1 MSASCL
7 AWVPASSESRSKR
20 EFRVLSSEFRVGT
33 RKEKLDTWNP
43 KPETRNMEKNEL
55 IAIALPKGRLLIDSL
70 ELFEGMGVLC
80 VKELSDSRRLIC
92 EDRDRSL
99 RFLTLRPSDIPT
111 YVEHGAADMG
121 IVGKDQL
128 LEQHRDVYEPLDL
141 GFGACRLVVA
151 ERAEL
156 RENDNPHSW
165 SSLRIATKYPNI
177 AEQFFSRK
185 GIQAEIIKLTGSLE
199 LAPLVGLAERIV
211 DLVATGQTLK
221 ENGLVEVEEIARA
234 TARLIVNRA
243 SLKTKYL
250 RIQALMEQIRKQ
262 VEQRGKGVGA

>member
-1 MSASCL
+1 M
-7 AWVPASSESRSKR
+7 ERSR
-20 EFRVLSSEFRVGT
+20 
-33 RKEKLDTWNP
+33 
-43 KPETRNMEKNEL
+43 NEL
-55 IAIALPKGRLLIDSL
+55 IAIALPKGRLLIDAL
-70 ELFEGMGVLC
+70 QLFEGMGISC
-80 VKELSDSRRLIC
+80 VRVFSDSRRLIC
-92 EDRDRSL
+92 EDQDRHL
-99 RFLTLRPSDIPT
+99 RFLTLRPADIPT

-151 ERAEL
+151 EPAALHEKDDPR
-156 RENDNPHSW
+156 SW
-165 SSLRIATKYPNI
+165 SYLRVATKYPNL
-177 AEQFFSRK
+177 AEEFFSGK

-250 RIQALMEQIRKQ
+250 RVQALIEQIRMH
-262 VEQRGKGVGA
+262 VERRLEGARG

>member
-1 MSASCL
+1 
-7 AWVPASSESRSKR
+7 
-20 EFRVLSSEFRVGT
+20 
-33 RKEKLDTWNP
+33 
-43 KPETRNMEKNEL
+43 MEAAKNEL
-55 IAIALPKGRLLIDSL
+55 IAIALPKGRLLIDAL
-70 ELFEGMGVLC
+70 QLFEGMGISC
-80 VKELSDSRRLIC
+80 VRAFSDSRRLIC
-92 EDRDRSL
+92 EDEDRHL
-99 RFLTLRPSDIPT
+99 RFLTLRPADIPT

-141 GFGACRLVVA
+141 GFGACRLIVA
-151 ERAEL
+151 EPAALHEKDDPR
-156 RENDNPHSW
+156 SW
-165 SSLRIATKYPNI
+165 SYLRVATKYPNL
-177 AEQFFSRK
+177 AEEFFSRK
-185 GIQAEIIKLTGSLE
+185 GVQAEIIKLTGSLE

-250 RIQALMEQIRKQ
+250 RVQALIEQIRNQ
-262 VEQRGKGVGA
+262 VERRLEGARG

>member
-1 MSASCL
+1 MR
-7 AWVPASSESRSKR
+7 PEKR
-20 EFRVLSSEFRVGT
+20 NL
-33 RKEKLDTWNP
+33 
-43 KPETRNMEKNEL
+43 KPEARNMVQNEF

-70 ELFEGMGVLC
+70 QLFEGMGILR

-92 EDRDRSL
+92 EDQDRHI

-111 YVEHGAADMG
+111 YVEHGAADIG

-151 ERAEL
+151 EPAKL
-156 RENDNPHSW
+156 RERDNPSSW

-177 AEQFFSRK
+177 AEQFFDRK
-185 GIQAEIIKLTGSLE
+185 GIQAEIIKLSGSLE

-250 RIQALMEQIRKQ
+250 RIQALIEQIRKR
-262 VEQRGKGVGA
+262 VEQRRDGGRA

>member
-1 MSASCL
+1 
-7 AWVPASSESRSKR
+7 
-20 EFRVLSSEFRVGT
+20 
-33 RKEKLDTWNP
+33 
-43 KPETRNMEKNEL
+43 MEAAKNEL
-55 IAIALPKGRLLIDSL
+55 IAIALPKGRLLIDAL
-70 ELFEGMGVLC
+70 QLFEGMGISC
-80 VKELSDSRRLIC
+80 VRAFSDSRRLIC
-92 EDRDRSL
+92 EDQDRHL
-99 RFLTLRPSDIPT
+99 RFLTLRPADIPT

-151 ERAEL
+151 EPAALHEKDDPR
-156 RENDNPHSW
+156 SW
-165 SSLRIATKYPNI
+165 SYLRVATKYPNL

-221 ENGLVEVEEIARA
+221 ENGLVEVEEIARV

-250 RIQALMEQIRKQ
+250 KVQALIEQIRKQ
-262 VEQRGKGVGA
+262 VERRLEGARG